1 MTKLATALLLVAA
14 LLACK
19 GSSRSSSSAPGASSS
34 AASSEAEEGAEVA
47 AGKFG
52 GFSLKDLES
61 RAKKAGWKVLSSH
74 EDRTFDCDQYDLEL
88 EDPKHYAYVT
98 VIDLGEDVAAKKHAG
113 KMGKTSGL
121 AIELDDSPTPGK
133 KLLAEIEAKKP
144 IDELDRDGL
153 KEVLAGLGWKVSEA
167 SAESEDGVTAT
178 TIGAEKGEA
187 SLSLL
192 HWDFSKAVKDGR
204 VAVDGDR
211 FMNVFVCKDCTQR
224 KVGAFAEAWQTAK
237 AKRLLGK
244 LTN

>member
-1 MTKLATALLLVAA
+1 MRNLGTSLLLVAA

-19 GSSRSSSSAPGASSS
+19 SSSQSSSSP
-34 AASSEAEEGAEVA
+34 AASASGAAAEDDEGAA
-47 AGKFG
+47 IPTGKFG
-52 GFSLKDLES
+52 SFTLKDIET

-74 EDRTFDCDQYDLEL
+74 EDKTFDCDQYDLEL

-98 VIDLGEDVAAKKHAG
+98 VIDLGAEVTAKKHAG
-113 KMGKTSGL
+113 KMGKTAGL
-121 AIELDDSPTPGK
+121 ALEVEDSPTPGK
-133 KLLAEIEAKKP
+133 QLLADIEAKKP
-144 IDELDRDGL
+144 IDELDRDSL
-153 KEVLAGLGWKVSEA
+153 KEVLKGMGWKISDS
-167 SAESEDGVTAT
+167 SADSEDGVTAT

-187 SLSLL
+187 SLSLF
-192 HWDFSKAVKDGR
+192 HWNFAKAAKDGR

-224 KVGAFAEAWQTAK
+224 KVGTFAEAWQTSK